1 MGSPAPL
8 AHEQE
13 PDDPRRWLGSTGLLD
28 LDDPKLRLK
37 SHSLTQLCKNEREKA
52 LAIYGFVKRLPYAK
66 PMKLR
71 LHTAREV
78 MDAGSGDADDKATL
92 FVALLRAAGVPA
104 RLRYVELRGEMLR
117 GLVDNI
123 DAAGRPVAEVWLGR
137 WVRTD
142 TYIFDA
148 AFMAAARQRLK
159 DHGWACGYGMHVNG
173 QSLWNG
179 SDDAFLACVPSE
191 QDPMVRRELAV
202 VSDPRQLV
210 ATRAWRASYR
220 VFTRGLRWNFVAPAM
235 RRVIRQL
242 RAEAATPVF
251 EPRRRT
257 S

>member
-1 MGSPAPL
+1 MGAPQ
-8 AHEQE
+8 HVEQQRTE
-13 PDDPRRWLGSTGLLD
+13 DPRDWLGSTRLLD

-37 SHSLTQLCKNEREKA
+37 AHSLTQLCKSEREKA

-78 MDAGSGDADDKATL
+78 MDAGGGDADDKATL
-92 FVALLRAAGVPA
+92 FIALLRAAGIPA
-104 RLRYVELRGEMLR
+104 RLRYVELSGEMLR
-117 GLVDNI
+117 GLVENMR
-123 DAAGRPVAEVWLGR
+123 AAGRPLAEIWLGR

-159 DHGWACGYGMHVNG
+159 DHGWPCGYGLHVTG
-173 QSLWNG
+173 HSLWNG
-179 SDDAFLACVPSE
+179 TDDAFLGAAATGH
-191 QDPMVRRELAV
+191 DPMVLRELAV

-210 ATRAWRASYR
+210 ASPEWRREHRAL
-220 VFTRGLRWNFVAPAM
+220 TRGLRWNLAAPAM

-242 RAEAATPVF
+242 REEAATPIFDVH
-251 EPRRRT
+251 RRT

>member
-1 MGSPAPL
+1 VRAL
-8 AHEQE
+8 V
-13 PDDPRRWLGSTGLLD
+13 
-28 LDDPKLRLK
+28 
-37 SHSLTQLCKNEREKA
+37 QLCKNEREKA
-52 LAIYGFVKRLPYAK
+52 LAVYGFVKRLPYAK

-78 MDAGSGDADDKATL
+78 MDAGCGDADDKGTL
-92 FVALLRAAGVPA
+92 FIALLRAAGIPA

-123 DAAGRPVAEVWLGR
+123 AAAGRPVAEVWLGR

-148 AFMAAARQRLK
+148 AFMVAARQRLK
-159 DHGWACGYGMHVNG
+159 DRGWACGYGMHVSAP
-173 QSLWNG
+173 SLWNG
-179 SDDAFLACVPSE
+179 HDDAFLARVPTE
-191 QDPMVRRELAV
+191 DDPMVRRELAV

-210 ATRAWRASYR
+210 ASRAWRTTYR
-220 VFTRGLRWNFVAPAM
+220 VFTRGLRWNFTAPAM

-251 EPRRRT
+251 EARGRT